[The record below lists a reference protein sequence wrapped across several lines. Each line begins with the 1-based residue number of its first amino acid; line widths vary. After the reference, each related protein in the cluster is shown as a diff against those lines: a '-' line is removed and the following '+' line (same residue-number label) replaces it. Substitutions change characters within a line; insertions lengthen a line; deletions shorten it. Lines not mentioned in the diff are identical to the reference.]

1 MRFRDDNPAEQARAR
16 AAVAAWR
23 DQNPAGNAEELIAV
37 IGHRFHCD
45 YDAVLRAMLFAADRH
60 RARQVTGVTFPGQ
73 VS

>member
-1 MRFRDDNPAEQARAR
+1 MRFRDDNPAGLAR

-23 DQNPAGNAEELIAV
+23 DQNPARNAEERIAV
-37 IGHRFHCD
+37 IGHRFHRD
-45 YDAVLRAMLFAADRH
+45 YDVVLRATPFAIDRR